1 MTQAEYIKMYE
12 ELVLKSFRNKNKDNQ
27 SAKPKTINHK
37 NKNHD

>member
-12 ELVLKSFRNKNKDNQ
+12 ELVLKFLRNKNKDNQ
-27 SAKPKTINHK
+27 NAEPKTINHQ